1 MATIRLIPSSYSRSS
16 TSRVTVTNPE
26 NMYYNTDHTSAYC
39 QIRGRNSSSSTYYAF
54 ISGFNF
60 DDVPSNAVV
69 SSFSVKIRCYKNSYL
84 QQGTSYRPRLASST
98 SNNNAISGTTL
109 DSDVTTTS
117 GGTVYTFPLPSSL
130 TWATLKSYG
139 ANFSIEIPL
148 RSSGNS
154 YPYLYVYG
162 AEIEVTYTEPNIAVT
177 GISLS
182 STATVEVGSTIQL
195 TPTITPSNATNQSV
209 TWSSNNTAKAT
220 VNSSGV
226 VTGVSA
232 GTAVITVTTVDGGYT
247 ATCTVTV
254 TTAVTYDYVL
264 TTSLQVGKKY
274 LIANG
279 NTGAVYLLSNESGGS
294 RQLVGIAATVSN
306 NRITINTAT
315 KNKAEFEC
323 VRYTAGNDI
332 TITVMSDNKYL
343 YTDNST
349 GLRLNSPT
357 TLDRFWHYQNNKFWQ
372 FKSTSNNGYTDT
384 SSEYKYYLEL
394 NSSNNYTDQHVTSPS
409 IEDTSIPAMY
419 IYVED
424 DGSQQEQDA
433 AYFKVNGTWRQVSQ
447 IYKKINETWV
457 LQTDYDNVF
466 TTGTNYKG

>member
-1 MATIRLIPSSYSRSS
+1 MATIRLVPSSYGRSS

-39 QIRGRNSSSSTYYAF
+39 TMRGRNSSSSTYYAF
-54 ISGFNF
+54 INGFNF
-60 DDVPSNAVV
+60 ADIPSNANVTA
-69 SSFSVKIRCYKNSYL
+69 FTVKIRCYRSSN
-84 QQGTSYRPRLASST
+84 QRTGATYRLRLCSSA
-98 SNNNAISGTTL
+98 SNNNVI
-109 DSDVTTTS
+109 DNTTTS
-117 GGTVYTFPLPSSL
+117 TDIGTTASVITIPTGSL
-130 TWATLKSYG
+130 TWSQLSGYG
-139 ANFSIEIPL
+139 SGFSIEVVL
-148 RSSGNS
+148 ASNSSS
-154 YPYLYVYG
+154 QYPYVYVYG
-162 AEIEVTYTEPNIAVT
+162 AEIEVTYSVETVHVT
-177 GISLS
+177 GVTLDKTTDSIEVGDTTTL
-182 STATVEVGSTIQL
+182 TATVV
-195 TPTITPSNATNQSV
+195 PSNATDKTVSWATSNSSV
-209 TWSSNNTAKAT
+209 AT
-220 VNSSGV
+220 VSGGV

-254 TTAVTYDYVL
+254 VAAVTYDYVL

-294 RQLVGIAATVSN
+294 RQLVGVAATVSN
-306 NRITINTAT
+306 NKITINTTT

-343 YTDNST
+343 YTDSST

-357 TLDRFWHYQNNKFWQ
+357 TLDRFWHYQDNKFWQ
-372 FKSTSNNGYTDT
+372 FKSTSTNGYTDT

-424 DGSQQEQDA
+424 DGSSQEQDT

-447 IYKKINETWV
+447 IYKKINGTWV
-457 LQTDYDNVF
+457 LQTDLDNVF
-466 TTGTNYKG
+466 TTGTKYKT

>member
-1 MATIRLIPSSYSRSS
+1 MATIRLIPS
-16 TSRVTVTNPE
+16 T
-26 NMYYNTDHTSAYC
+26 YYL
-39 QIRGRNSSSSTYYAF
+39 SSSTYLTVSNDSNMYNNTDNTS
-54 ISGFNF
+54 IYTTVQNTRTGTSNYYIYIRGFNF
-60 DDVPSNAVV
+60 
-69 SSFSVKIRCYKNSYL
+69 SSI
-84 QQGTSYRPRLASST
+84 P
-98 SNNNAISGTTL
+98 NNAIINSFTVKFRAKESGVTTSTNYRPMLCNGTTTITGTANMP
-109 DSDVTTTS
+109 STSSTVISFTGVTTDWNTIV
-117 GGTVYTFPLPSSL
+117 GYGT
-130 TWATLKSYG
+130 
-139 ANFSIEIPL
+139 NFGIRINCRRASRNTTGYMYI
-148 RSSGNS
+148 
-154 YPYLYVYG
+154 YG
-162 AEIEVTYTEPNIAVT
+162 AEILVDYTLQDANVT
-177 GISLS
+177 GVSVS
-182 STATVEVGSTIQL
+182 PTTASIEAGDTVTL
-195 TPTITPSNATNQSV
+195 TPTVSPSNAANKNV
-209 TWSSNNTAKAT
+209 TWSSNNTSVAT
-220 VNSSGV
+220 VSNGV

-254 TTAVTYDYVL
+254 TAAVTYDYVL

-294 RQLVGIAATVSN
+294 RQLVGVAATVSN
-306 NRITINTAT
+306 NRITINTTT

-357 TLDRFWHYQNNKFWQ
+357 TLDRFWHYQDNKFWQ
-372 FKSTSNNGYTDT
+372 FKSTSTNGYTDT

-394 NSSNNYTDQHVTSPS
+394 NSSNNYTDNHVTSPS
-409 IEDTSIPAMY
+409 IADTNIPSMY

-424 DGSQQEQDA
+424 DGSSQQQDT

-447 IYKKINETWV
+447 IYKKINGTWV

-466 TTGTNYKG
+466 TTGTKYKT